1 MMDYINNYDLPALDE
16 TIRPIQDD
24 TDIENALYKAFLDN
38 VSEKGFDNVT
48 FKAATVFDRKGYATM
63 IELGKPKNPYYSR
76 DSDTIII
83 QMSVAVEIGDRHRKS
98 VEGVDYDLTKIR
110 EDKELAEKQQ
120 KLAEKQQKLD
130 EAREAFEKA
139 QQDLEDAQRSI

>member
-16 TIRPIQDD
+16 TIHPIQDD
-24 TDIENALYKAFLDN
+24 TDIENTLYKAFLDN
-38 VSEKGFDNVT
+38 VREKGFDNVT
-48 FKAATVFDRKGYATM
+48 FKAATVFDRKGYASM
-63 IELGKPKNPYYSR
+63 IELGKPKNPTYSR

-83 QMSVAVEIGDRHRKS
+83 QMSVAVEIGDRQRKS

-110 EDKELAEKQQ
+110 EDEKI
-120 KLAEKQQKLD
+120 AEKQQKLD
-130 EAREAFEKA
+130 EARLAFEQA

>member
-1 MMDYINNYDLPALDE
+1 MMDYLNNYDLPALDE
-16 TIRPIQDD
+16 TIRPIQND
-24 TDIENALYKAFLDN
+24 TDIENSLYEAFLDN

-63 IELGKPKNPYYSR
+63 IELGKPKNPSYSR

-120 KLAEKQQKLD
+120 KLD

>member
-38 VSEKGFDNVT
+38 VREKGFDNVT
-48 FKAATVFDRKGYATM
+48 FKAATVFDRKGYASM
-63 IELGKPKNPYYSR
+63 IELGKPKNPTYSR

-83 QMSVAVEIGDRHRKS
+83 QMSVAVEIGDRQRKS

-110 EDKELAEKQQ
+110 EDEKI
-120 KLAEKQQKLD
+120 AEKQQKLD
-130 EAREAFEKA
+130 EARLAFEQA